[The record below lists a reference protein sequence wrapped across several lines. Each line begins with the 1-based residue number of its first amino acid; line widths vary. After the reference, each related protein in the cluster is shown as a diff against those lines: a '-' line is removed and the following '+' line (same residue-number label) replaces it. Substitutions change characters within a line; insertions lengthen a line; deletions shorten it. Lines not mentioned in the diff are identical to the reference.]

1 MNEEIRKPLIRVEV
15 SDKRVLVQGGT
26 SVGNA
31 TTLLFKSTPTLLQPK
46 VALILTAGMKVHI
59 DGVGRQALPNVF
71 YVVTTPS
78 EWTQLLKEANHES
91 TERSFDQGSS

>member
-46 VALILTAGMKVHI
+46 IAILRTAGRNVHI
-59 DGVGRQALPNVF
+59 EGIGRQALPNVF
-71 YVVTTPS
+71 YVVTTQS

>member
-26 SVGNA
+26 SIGNA

-46 VALILTAGMKVHI
+46 IALLRTAGMNVYI
-59 DGVGRQALPNVF
+59 DGIGRHAVPNVF
-71 YVVTTPS
+71 YVRVTPS